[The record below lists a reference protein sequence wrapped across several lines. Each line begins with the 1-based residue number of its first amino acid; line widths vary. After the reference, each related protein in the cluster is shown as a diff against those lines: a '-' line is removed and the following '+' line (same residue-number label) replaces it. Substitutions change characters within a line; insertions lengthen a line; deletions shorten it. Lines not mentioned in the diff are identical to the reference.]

1 MSASAKLKKIE
12 SDLESIRVI
21 LNLEPCTI
29 DDKDGKL
36 SKLAA
41 LTGLAAE
48 CQAQAGGL
56 YKEELAKAIRVFAK
70 EKYTP
75 SVIIKMAE
83 GEVTEFGMCYEY
95 SQRISSAIAHSI
107 DAIRTQISLHKTELV
122 NSQFQKV

>member
-1 MSASAKLKKIE
+1 MSASAKLKSLQE
-12 SDLESIRVI
+12 SLETIRIVI
-21 LNLEPCTI
+21 NTEPCTI

-48 CQAQAGGL
+48 CQAQSGGL
-56 YKEELAKAIRVFAK
+56 YKEELAKAIRLLAK

-75 SVIIKMAE
+75 SVILKMAE

-95 SQRISSAIAHSI
+95 AQRLSSAIAHSI

-122 NSQFQKV
+122 NSAFQKT

>member
-12 SDLESIRVI
+12 ADLESIRVV
-21 LNLEPCTI
+21 LNCEPCTI

-48 CQAQAGGL
+48 CQAQASGL
-56 YKEELAKAIRVFAK
+56 YKEQLAMAIRILVK
-70 EKYTP
+70 EKYSATQ
-75 SVIIKMAE
+75 IKLIAE
-83 GEVTEFGMCYEY
+83 GEVTEYGMCYEY
-95 SQRISSAIAHSI
+95 AQRISSAIAHSI